1 MFGPFQY
8 GIAQSASLP
17 VTPVLSLQTVGSAA
31 GNMICI
37 HNVVAV
43 LTTVGLVGK
52 EGLLIRQN
60 LPVCVILGLISGVVA
75 WIVSS
80 LFFHGVF

>member
-1 MFGPFQY
+1 MRLCR
-8 GIAQSASLP
+8 LP
-17 VTPVLSLQTVGSAA
+17 GTFITNDSSAA

-60 LPVCVILGLISGVVA
+60 LPVCLLYGLVSGIVA
-75 WIVSS
+75 G
-80 LFFHGVF
+80 L